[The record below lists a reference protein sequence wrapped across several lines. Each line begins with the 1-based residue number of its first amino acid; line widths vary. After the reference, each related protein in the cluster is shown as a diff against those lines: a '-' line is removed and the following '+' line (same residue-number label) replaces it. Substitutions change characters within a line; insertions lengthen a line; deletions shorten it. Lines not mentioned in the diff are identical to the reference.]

1 MKTNNRLDC
10 NYYHRVI
17 CPQYSGTNV
26 GQTTIHSFRDNVQEC
41 PCFGIIVNR
50 RTLRGQRKVKV
61 PVMKMSGKKK
71 EKVQKDAQDSC
82 DTPGCGCG
90 N

>member
-1 MKTNNRLDC
+1 M
-10 NYYHRVI
+10 
-17 CPQYSGTNV
+17 
-26 GQTTIHSFRDNVQEC
+26 
-41 PCFGIIVNR
+41 NR
-50 RTLRGQRKVKV
+50 RTLKGQRKIKV

-71 EKVQKDAQDSC
+71 AKVQKDVQDSC

>member
-1 MKTNNRLDC
+1 MRMRTQEKPAQSPNC
-10 NYYHRVI
+10 
-17 CPQYSGTNV
+17 G
-26 GQTTIHSFRDNVQEC
+26 DNVQEYA
-41 PCFGIIVNR
+41 CFAIVMNR
-50 RTLRGQRKVKV
+50 RTLKGQRKIKV

>member
-1 MKTNNRLDC
+1 MRMRTQEKSAQSPNSS
-10 NYYHRVI
+10 H
-17 CPQYSGTNV
+17 
-26 GQTTIHSFRDNVQEC
+26 NVQAY
-41 PCFGIIVNR
+41 PCFAIIMNR
-50 RTLRGQRKVKV
+50 RTLKGQRKIKV